1 MNRVI
6 VSFCLLVGIV
16 LCAVGSA
23 EVIRNENDEL
33 IEIIDEIILYSENGD
48 DGMASAAA
56 EKLSV
61 KWNDF
66 ERKMSLLVRDDKLN
80 TVSASVARIKPY
92 VSDANDELAAELQ
105 NIRKQLSIIYRSE
118 LPVWY
123 NIF

>member
-105 NIRKQLSIIYRSE
+105 NIRKQLGIIYRSE

>member
-23 EVIRNENDEL
+23 EGIRNENDEL